1 MLILS
6 KPAAAGLDSATTAW
20 VAAVVAADG
29 TVSGARQTL
38 VNNLIVGLKADGV
51 WAKLDRLWIFAAEN
65 HESALIDLF
74 ALAQALPS
82 SGITF
87 TVDRG
92 YTGNGTTGII
102 RTLFN
107 AATMGVKYTRD
118 AAHMAA
124 WDNVDRA
131 DAPTVITGVGDD
143 FGVFTDLMPLSSNS
157 IIAHVNGGGGGSP
170 TNVGTSQG
178 FSIGQRNSNSQ
189 TEYFHNGVSKGTTEL
204 AAAYPVI
211 SVPFYVCARNDHVG
225 DGSGF
230 MTDQVSMV
238 SYGGNFTSTEALA
251 YYNRLRT
258 YMTAVGVP

>member
-6 KPAAAGLDSATTAW
+6 SAAAVALDPATTAW

-29 TVSGARQTL
+29 TVSSPRQTL
-38 VNNLIVGLKADGV
+38 VNNLIVGLKADGI

-65 HESALIDLF
+65 HESASIDLF
-74 ALAQALPS
+74 ALAAALPS
-82 SGITF
+82 GGVTF
-87 TVDRG
+87 TVNRG
-92 YTGNGTTGII
+92 YTGDGSVGHIETF
-102 RTLFN
+102 FN
-107 AATMGVKYTRD
+107 AATDGIKYTRD

-143 FGVFTDLMPLSSNS
+143 LGVFTDLMPLSGNS
-157 IIAHVNGGGGGSP
+157 IIARVNGAGGGSP
-170 TNVGTSQG
+170 TAVGTSQG
-178 FSIGQRNSNSQ
+178 FSIGQRNDDSN
-189 TEYFHNGVSKGTTEL
+189 TEYFRNGVSMGMTTE
-204 AAAYPVI
+204 AYSYPVV
-211 SVPFYVCARNDHVG
+211 SVTFWVCARNDHGG
-225 DGSGF
+225 DGSDF